1 MPSQRP
7 YIPVNIRRQV
17 EKDARQRC
25 GYCLTPRSFTAK
37 QLHIEHIIP
46 VAAGGGSEID
56 NLWLACDL
64 CNSCKGV
71 RTYTIDPLTKK
82 TASLFNPRQQ
92 DWSHHFAWSDDGI
105 RIVGL
110 TPIGRATIQALKL
123 NNAFLIEAR
132 KWWVEAG
139 WHPPVD

>member
-7 YIPVNIRRQV
+7 YISVNIRR
-17 EKDARQRC
+17 
-25 GYCLTPRSFTAK
+25 
-37 QLHIEHIIP
+37 
-46 VAAGGGSEID
+46 
-56 NLWLACDL
+56 
-64 CNSCKGV
+64 
-71 RTYTIDPLTKK
+71 
-82 TASLFNPRQQ
+82 
-92 DWSHHFAWSDDGI
+92 DWSHHFAWSDDRI

-139 WHPPVD
+139 WHAPVD